1 MKWLMNMGI
10 RNKLLLGFGIMI
22 VLLLIIVIIAN
33 SVINEMQ
40 KSQNRILH
48 EDFEAAVALKDTRAN
63 QNATRTDVLYMI
75 LIKDKMKQDV
85 YYNDLKKRSKEN
97 DKNIKIIRNYTEK
110 HPELKSM
117 VTDYVNTRLLYNESR
132 ENVIIPMIYS
142 GNYEGALKIS
152 TSTQYER
159 DGKLRDIAEEAMVV
173 IENISKK
180 NIEASDKNAA
190 NASML
195 FIILAII
202 AVVFGFV
209 IAFLFNGIIA
219 KPLRIISTVSESV
232 AGGDLTVKVETTER
246 RDEVGLLNQ
255 SFRKMVDSFKN
266 ITKET
271 AEGINVLSTS
281 ASEIAAASAQVAR
294 GAAETA
300 TAISETSTTV
310 EEVKQTS
317 DLVSQKAKYVNDLA
331 VKTLQIS
338 EGGARSVEE
347 NIGAMN
353 LIREQMESVAEKII
367 LLSEKGQAIGEIA
380 ASVNDIAEQVNLLA
394 VNAAIEAARAG
405 EQGRGFSVVAQEV
418 KELAGQAKK
427 ATSQVRLI
435 LGEVQKA
442 TSSAVMATE
451 QGNRAVEN
459 GVKQAVE
466 AGESIKML
474 ADHISEARQAATQ
487 VSASTQQ
494 QLVGMEQIVVAIESI
509 KQASSENVA
518 STRQVE
524 VSAENLKMLGSKL
537 KDISDRFKI

>member
-1 MKWLMNMGI
+1 MNMGI
-10 RNKLLLGFGIMI
+10 RNKLLLGFGTMI
-22 VLLLIIVIIAN
+22 VLLLIIVVIAN
-33 SVINEMQ
+33 SVMGEM
-40 KSQNRILH
+40 KESQDKILH
-48 EDFEAAVALKDTRAN
+48 EDFEAAVALKDARAN
-63 QNATRTDVLYMI
+63 QNGTRTDILYMI
-75 LIKDKMKQDV
+75 LVKDKQKQDL
-85 YYNDLKKRSKEN
+85 YYDDLKKRSKQN
-97 DKNIKIIRNYTEK
+97 DNNIKIIRNYADNHLEM
-110 HPELKSM
+110 KSM
-117 VTDYVNTRLLYNESR
+117 ITDYINTRLLYNESR
-132 ENVIIPMIYS
+132 DNEIIPLIHS
-142 GNYEGALKIS
+142 GNYEGALKIVM
-152 TSTQYER
+152 STQYER
-159 DGKLRDIAEEAMVV
+159 DNKLREIAEEAMV
-173 IENISKK
+173 ILENITKK
-180 NIEASDKNAA
+180 NVDKSDNDAA
-190 NASML
+190 NAKLL

-202 AVVFGFV
+202 SVILGFGITF
-209 IAFLFNGIIA
+209 IYNNILA
-219 KPLRIISTVSESV
+219 KPLRVVSGVSESV
-232 AGGDLTVKVETTER
+232 AGGDLTVRIESAER
-246 RDEVGLLNQ
+246 RDEVGLLNK
-255 SFRKMVDSFKN
+255 SFAKMVDSLSV

-271 AEGINVLSTS
+271 NEGINVLSTS

-294 GAAETA
+294 SATETA

-347 NIGAMN
+347 NIEAMN

-405 EQGRGFSVVAQEV
+405 EQGKGFSVVAQEV
-418 KELAGQAKK
+418 KELADQAKK

-459 GVKQAVE
+459 GVKQALE

-474 ADHISEARQAATQ
+474 AENISEARQAATQ

-524 VSAENLKMLGSKL
+524 ISAENLKMLGSKL
-537 KDISDRFKI
+537 KEFADRYKV